1 MLSNITQGPAAAR
14 QLHGPVEGVRG
25 VEVGEEVD
33 TLHGLQ
39 LTVLAQPRP
48 LLAQP
53 RPLPQ
58 HQARLEGVQL
68 VLGVQVGGEG
78 GRGGQQL
85 APHQVEPRAGGKQLQ
100 PGARRHP
107 RALHHHVLPHCAEAV
122 EEKVV
127 EVLAV
132 VGAEPRP
139 HDGGH
144 QVAHAAHQGLGGADL
159 ARPGAPLPRRG
170 SGVLLDQLETAILRM
185 DWRIV
190 DMEVPNKT
198 CT

>member
-48 LLAQP
+48 L
-53 RPLPQ
+53 PQ

-85 APHQVEPRAGGKQLQ
+85 APHQVEPRAGGEQLQ

-107 RALHHHVLPHCAEAV
+107 RALHHHVLPHRTEAV

-170 SGVLLDQLETAILRM
+170 PGVLLDQLETAILRM

-198 CT
+198 YT